1 MHCVILVLISM
12 NIVQVIL
19 SPSLSL
25 ILHTFCVNIEF
36 FPCRVCWLLIF
47 NNSVYE
53 WVCTTEAWLGILI
66 KFGRDH
72 GDRRA
77 FVQNVLAT
85 WLTSVG
91 RPPHVSLPI
100 SSTCQY
106 IPRWRTR
113 HIPIK
118 NKSGRKKNT
127 PPPLKKPNKNQNQK
141 LTKIYDLNLKLR
153 FKLLM

>member
-1 MHCVILVLISM
+1 MYCVILVFKISM
-12 NIVQVIL
+12 NIVQVTL
-19 SPSLSL
+19 SLSLSLSLSL
-25 ILHTFCVNIEF
+25 ILNTFCVNIEF

-53 WVCTTEAWLGILI
+53 WGCTIEDWLGILI

-106 IPRWRTR
+106 IPRWTTR

-118 NKSGRKKNT
+118 NKSGRKKYST
-127 PPPLKKPNKNQNQK
+127 PLKKNPTK
-141 LTKIYDLNLKLR
+141 TKIKRTPIN
-153 FKLLM
+153 